1 LSGSPSVWPGKG
13 FFCWLSPS
21 AGQPVHGPAGRYGWP
36 MSRFGGDGKRVV
48 QRTPVPGPP
57 RELPG
62 TISRLTVSFRELNG
76 KRDRLEGDVGKLQ
89 RRVAEAEGELD
100 QLQLHQLELSWRPS
114 QLEKQRLEQYR
125 DKLRAHLG
133 EVSNE
138 LDATKASIGEIRAV
152 LVRQYAAAQASWRPA
167 EALTVPCPACGQPS
181 VPHRAA
187 AAGRGWRKGWYECPA
202 DDCDAA
208 WSARWSGGA
217 HPVVRMADL

>member
-1 LSGSPSVWPGKG
+1 M
-13 FFCWLSPS
+13 
-21 AGQPVHGPAGRYGWP
+21 A
-36 MSRFGGDGKRVV
+36 RFGGDGKRLA
-48 QRTPVPGPP
+48 QRAPVPGPP

-62 TISRLTVSFRELNG
+62 TIDELTVSFRELTG
-76 KRDRLEGDVGKLQ
+76 KRDRLESEVEKL
-89 RRVAEAEGELD
+89 RRRGAEAEGELD
-100 QLQLHQLELSWRPS
+100 LLQRYPLHLSWRPS

-133 EVSNE
+133 AVSDE
-138 LDATKASIGEIRAV
+138 LDATRASIGEIRAV
-152 LVRQYAAAQASWRPA
+152 LVRQYAAAQASRRPV

-181 VPHRAA
+181 VPHRTA

-217 HPVVRMADL
+217 HPVVKMAGL

>member
-1 LSGSPSVWPGKG
+1 
-13 FFCWLSPS
+13 
-21 AGQPVHGPAGRYGWP
+21 

-48 QRTPVPGPP
+48 QRAPAPGPP

-62 TISRLTVSFRELNG
+62 TIDKLTVSFRELND
-76 KRDRLEGDVGKLQ
+76 KRDRLEGDVEKFR

-100 QLQLHQLELSWRPS
+100 QLHLSQLQLSWQPS

-133 EVSNE
+133 AVSSE
-138 LDATKASIGEIRAV
+138 LDATKARIGEIRAV
-152 LVRQYAAAQASWRPA
+152 LVRQYAIAQASRRPV

-187 AAGRGWRKGWYECPA
+187 AAGRRWRKGWYECPA
-202 DDCDAA
+202 DDCDTA

-217 HPVVRMADL
+217 HPVVKMAGL